1 MFVSAGECIRHIL
14 SGFWYNSS
22 RKLMKYMS
30 LSKTLKMLTKYEK
43 VILMFNKDKE
53 HTILFMKATEVQVRT
68 VVDIL
73 AEKQG

>member
-1 MFVSAGECIRHIL
+1 M
-14 SGFWYNSS
+14 
-22 RKLMKYMS
+22 
-30 LSKTLKMLTKYEK
+30 K